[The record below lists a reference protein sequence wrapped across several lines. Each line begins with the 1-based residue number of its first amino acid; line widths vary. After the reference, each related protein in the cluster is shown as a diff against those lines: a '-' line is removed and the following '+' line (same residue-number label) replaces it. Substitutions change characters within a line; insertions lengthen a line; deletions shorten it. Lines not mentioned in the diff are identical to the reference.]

1 MAENDSIRR
10 ALSRGMKT
18 LMSQKAFDRITVSDI
33 CRASAVSRRTF
44 YRYFQDKYDLL
55 NFVHYDEFSRF
66 FEDKQ
71 TAHALEIYP
80 AACRHMYENRMF
92 YVNAFSVT
100 GQGSFREFCME
111 RLYVY
116 LERDY
121 GSACET
127 DHDAGFISRAF
138 WTPCLTRC
146 RTGCGRSRACRR
158 RNTWRKR
165 CGPSRAFPRSSPGL
179 RSRWR
184 KRGQRT
190 IRESS
195 VLHTPHAK

>member
-127 DHDAGFISRAF
+127 DHERRFYLSRILDAVFDAVQDWLRQE
-138 WTPCLTRC
+138 PCMPPEEYVEKT
-146 RTGCGRSRACRR
+146 
-158 RNTWRKR
+158 
-165 CGPSRAFPRSSPGL
+165 L
-179 RSRWR
+179 RSITRF
-184 KRGQRT
+184 
-190 IRESS
+190 SS
-195 VLHTPHAK
+195 QFARIAQQVAETQAADNS